1 MTSNTT
7 IGTNDIN
14 GTNDIDPAQAEH
26 GLGPFPEK
34 RMLHDLFKDL
44 RQDKYGNVT
53 VSGLAQEALLSRTCK
68 EWRLIARS
76 TETMYDA
83 KIIFDKGNNAVEGMP
98 RYFVGGV
105 SFGEFE
111 WFPTLCIIRHPKN
124 GRVFIVSVKPHLGFA
139 EYGHAYQAP
148 EFTPEQCSHP
158 TYGLNNKQHRFEVHR
173 IFKIGELAG
182 LLNGHCADYQRRLPD
197 LRKFQ
202 YGTWGYNDYEPLS
215 GRALVPH
222 VEALPYPSMRYNQ
235 QEILAFLPQKRAE
248 TGAQLVTRSVNKIDG
263 SLETHHDDFITWG
276 VLWKQDPVT
285 TSNGDVRMKTTYLQ
299 VPTLVLLEMDAGEP
313 GMREPTDGWE
323 RSAKYI
329 PPARIWCGPNQVAI
343 RIKRKLRTNYTDFGP
358 CEASAIAICLGL
370 LSENGTGAGWWPS
383 IFLDHHCGKYEKA
396 YYRKENGHYRQTEA
410 EHKVELEAKHFPDW
424 HDLIT
429 TDETLKKMGDVAMR
443 AHKYLQQTALDNRLT
458 RDYALLRSGRAA
470 KRQAQIRIDRYS
482 AKSTGDGRLVVDE
495 KDDSVQ
501 AGPDPDDGY
510 YDAQFASTEEFVSL
524 SNQRM
529 ADADDDYLRKKPRDE
544 VAPSSKTKKSSKE
557 VAPRKSAKKARA
569 APAQSRSS
577 DAGRKRMAIT
587 LDPNILATF

>member
-1 MTSNTT
+1 MASNTT

-14 GTNDIDPAQAEH
+14 GTNDIDPTQAEH

-53 VSGLAQEALLSRTCK
+53 VNGLAQEALLSRTCK
-68 EWRLIARS
+68 EWLFIARN
-76 TETMYDA
+76 TATMYDA
-83 KIIFDKGNNAVEGMP
+83 KIIFDKGNNDREGMP

-111 WFPTLCIIRHPKN
+111 WFPTLCIIRHPRN
-124 GRVFIVSVKPHLGFA
+124 GRTFIVSVKPHLGFA

-148 EFTPEQCSHP
+148 VFTPEQCSHP
-158 TYGLNNKQHRFEVHR
+158 TCGLNDKQHRFEVHR

-182 LLNGHCADYQRRLPD
+182 LLNGHCADFQRRLPD

-202 YGTWGYNDYEPLS
+202 YGTWGYNEYTPLS

-222 VEALPYPSMRYNQ
+222 VEALPYPSMRYSQ
-235 QEILAFLPQKRAE
+235 QEILAFRPQKRTE
-248 TGAQLVTRSVNKIDG
+248 TGAQLVTRSVNSTDG
-263 SLETHHDDFITWG
+263 SLETHYDDFITWG
-276 VLWKQDPVT
+276 VLWKQDAVT

-299 VPTLVLLEMDAGEP
+299 IPTLVLLETDTGEP

-329 PPARIWCGPNQVAI
+329 PPGRIWCGPNQVAI
-343 RIKRKLRTNYTDFGP
+343 RLKKKLRTEYTDFGP

-383 IFLDHHCGKYEKA
+383 IFIDHHRGEYERAA
-396 YYRKENGHYRQTEA
+396 YRMENGHHRQTEA

-429 TDETLKKMGDVAMR
+429 TDETLKKMGGVAMR
-443 AHKYLQQTALDNRLT
+443 AHKYLQQNALASRPT
-458 RDYALLRSGRAA
+458 RDCALLRSGRAA
-470 KRQAQIRIDRYS
+470 KQAAKIRIDRIS
-482 AKSTGDGRLVVDE
+482 AKSTNDGRLVVDDE
-495 KDDSVQ
+495 DDSVQ
-501 AGPDPDDGY
+501 AGPDPNDGY
-510 YDAQFASTEEFVSL
+510 YDAQFASTDEFGSL

-529 ADADDDYLRKKPRDE
+529 ADADGDYLRNNNNKLCDF
-544 VAPSSKTKKSSKE
+544 AASSSKTKE
-557 VAPRKSAKKARA
+557 AAPRKRAKKARA
-569 APAQSRSS
+569 APASPRSS
-577 DAGRKRMAIT
+577 DTGGERMVIT
-587 LDPNILATF
+587 IDPKILSTF